1 MNMLSIFI
9 IDDHLLFAEGLATM
23 LQQSQM
29 RVAGIFTRSEG
40 VEQQIG
46 VHHPDVLLLDINLDK
61 ENGVSLCRQ
70 WIDLNPSLKI
80 IGLSMHHEY
89 RHVAGMQKA
98 GAKGYLFKNSSRA
111 EIIEAIGLVAA
122 GGTYFRGEAATVLL
136 SNSKV
141 STAIDL
147 NPKETKILRHVIN
160 GYTSRQISEELDV
173 SIKTVEFYR
182 NSLLIK
188 FNVRNSMEL
197 ANKARELFLV

>member
-1 MNMLSIFI
+1 MITIFI

-29 RVAGIFTRSEG
+29 RVAGIFTGSEG
-40 VEQQIG
+40 VEPQMALYK
-46 VHHPDVLLLDINLDK
+46 PDVLLLDINLDN

-70 WIDLNPSLKI
+70 WIDRTPSLKI

-98 GAKGYLFKNSSRA
+98 GAKGYLFKNSSRND
-111 EIIEAIGLVAA
+111 IIDAIGAVAA
-122 GGTYFRGEAATVLL
+122 GETYFRGEVATILE
-136 SNSKV
+136 SNSMV
-141 STAIDL
+141 STTIDL
-147 NPKETKILRHVIN
+147 NPKERKILREVIN
-160 GYTSRQISEELDV
+160 GSTSRQISVGLGV

-182 NSLLIK
+182 NSLLVK
-188 FNVRNSMEL
+188 FNVRNSIEL